1 MQAPP
6 PQRLRLGQLGVGGY
20 PADRRG
26 ILDETNGDLPPS
38 LGNRSARSRVAAG
51 VALVLL
57 CATAGALI
65 ATQGD
70 SRQSY
75 LVLTTTVPAGE
86 QLSTSDLATVSV
98 STGSGLGVI
107 PAVAEPSV
115 LGEIA
120 TTTLVAGSLLS
131 PAELATASP
140 VSPGEAIVG
149 AALSPGELPAT
160 GLAPGEDV
168 LVVLSGSTAT
178 TVVAPASGSSGAL
191 PPVGGVAGGAQGSPG
206 ASGLTP
212 DELASAPRGTVL
224 GTAVVYAVLSGGASS
239 APGGSGVAAVSLE
252 LPLAEAPSVV
262 AASAANEI
270 SLAVLASPA
279 RGNKRSAR
287 AGTPRT

>member
-1 MQAPP
+1 MQAPS

-20 PADRRG
+20 PADGRG
-26 ILDETNGDLPPS
+26 VREDASSEVPPS
-38 LGNRSARSRVAAG
+38 LGSRAARSRVAAG

-65 ATQGD
+65 ATR
-70 SRQSY
+70 SEARQSY
-75 LVLTTTVPAGE
+75 LLLTTTVPAGE
-86 QLSTSDLATVSV
+86 QLSASDLASVSV

-107 PAVAEPSV
+107 PTGAEPSV

-131 PAELATASP
+131 PAELTTASP
-140 VSPGEAIVG
+140 VPPGEALVG

-178 TVVAPASGSSGAL
+178 TVIAPSSGPSEELLPDRTVSGS
-191 PPVGGVAGGAQGSPG
+191 AQGSPG
-206 ASGLTP
+206 VGGLTP

-224 GTAVVYAVLSGGASS
+224 GTAVVYAVLGGDGSS
-239 APGGSGVAAVSLE
+239 APGGSSASAVSLE

-270 SLAVLASPA
+270 SLAVLANQP
-279 RGNKRSAR
+279 RGDKRSGR
-287 AGTPRT
+287 AGGSRR